1 MTWNSLLLISNI
13 YILTMVGKKQTRKR
27 KKKGGDMLTRLNFIN
42 SLVRKVGNRANREH
56 TSHGRGQH
64 SSDIKSLKK
73 ELVSFLK
80 KFGKTGRRAKK
91 LAMNSTGK
99 HTLCLLAALAN
110 QERCLT
116 KDIYHNNPD
125 SASGSRGYTGKFE
138 TVGLEKSCS
147 VESIQKILQDWDKN
161 WKTSIHSTCGNDV
174 YFKLLEV
181 SSKKDREMAAKY
193 ESHEPQQII
202 LGGKRRKT
210 RRKKRR
216 NKTKRKKRKTKK
228 RRK

>member
-1 MTWNSLLLISNI
+1 
-13 YILTMVGKKQTRKR
+13 MVGKKQTRKR
-27 KKKGGDMLTRLNFIN
+27 KKKGGDMRTRLNFIN

-64 SSDIKSLKK
+64 SSDIKSLKE
-73 ELVSFLK
+73 ELVSFFK

-91 LAMNSTGK
+91 LAIDSTGK
-99 HTLCLLAALAN
+99 HTLCLLSALAN
-110 QERCLT
+110 QERCLA
-116 KDIYHNNPD
+116 KDVYHNDPN

-147 VESIQKILQDWDKN
+147 VESIQKIIQDWDKN
-161 WKTSIHSTCGNDV
+161 WKTSIHSTCGNDI

-181 SSKKDREMAAKY
+181 SSKKDREIMAKY
-193 ESHEPQQII
+193 ESPEPQQEVI

-216 NKTKRKKRKTKK
+216 KKTKRKKRKTKK
-228 RRK
+228 RRR